1 LAQKL
6 QTQRYANSD
15 VPEQQMCYEVKM
27 NTDQLM
33 TLAVNK
39 NGFIFD
45 PENGVSYTVNE
56 TGLFIL
62 QKLQA
67 GLDKDKITALLPLE
81 YEVELDGAR
90 SDVEHF
96 MAMLKALSLVQD

>member
-1 LAQKL
+1 
-6 QTQRYANSD
+6 
-15 VPEQQMCYEVKM
+15 M

-45 PENGVSYTVNE
+45 PENGISYTVNE

-62 QKLQA
+62 QKIQA
-67 GLDKDKITALLPLE
+67 GKNNSGIIEEICNE
-81 YEVELDGAR
+81 YEVNPDQAR
-90 SDVEHF
+90 SDLEHF
-96 MAMLKALSLVQD
+96 TAMLKSLNLVED

>member
-1 LAQKL
+1 
-6 QTQRYANSD
+6 
-15 VPEQQMCYEVKM
+15 M

-45 PENGVSYTVNE
+45 PENGISYTVND

-62 QKLQA
+62 NQMQKGLEQDAILQ
-67 GLDKDKITALLPLE
+67 LLVDE
-81 YEVELDGAR
+81 YDVNIEHAR
-90 SDVEHF
+90 SDMEHY
-96 MAMLKALSLVQD
+96 MGMLKALRLVED

>member
-1 LAQKL
+1 
-6 QTQRYANSD
+6 
-15 VPEQQMCYEVKM
+15 M

-45 PENGVSYTVNE
+45 PENGISYTVNE

-62 QKLQA
+62 QKLQE
-67 GLDKDKITALLPLE
+67 GLEQDAIVNSLCAE
-81 YEVELDGAR
+81 YEVGLEQSR
-90 SDVEHF
+90 SDLEHF
-96 MAMLKALSLVQD
+96 MAMLEALDLVN

>member
-1 LAQKL
+1 
-6 QTQRYANSD
+6 
-15 VPEQQMCYEVKM
+15 M

-45 PENGVSYTVNE
+45 PENGISYTVND

-62 QKLQA
+62 KHLQK
-67 GLDKDKITALLPLE
+67 GVDKDDIISLITEE
-81 YEVELDGAR
+81 YDVNIENAR
-90 SDVEHF
+90 SDMEHY
-96 MAMLKALSLVQD
+96 MAMLKALRLVEA

>member
-1 LAQKL
+1 ML
-6 QTQRYANSD
+6 
-15 VPEQQMCYEVKM
+15 
-27 NTDQLM
+27 TDQLM

-45 PENGVSYTVNE
+45 PESGISYTVND

-62 QKLQA
+62 KHLQK
-67 GLDKDKITALLPLE
+67 GVEKEDMPKLLHEE
-81 YEVELDGAR
+81 YEVSLNSAN

-96 MAMLKALSLVQD
+96 WAMLKALRLVED

>member
-1 LAQKL
+1 
-6 QTQRYANSD
+6 
-15 VPEQQMCYEVKM
+15 M

-45 PENGVSYTVNE
+45 PENGISYTVNE

-62 QKLQA
+62 QQMQKGRNDQEIIA
-67 GLDKDKITALLPLE
+67 ALDEE
-81 YEVELDGAR
+81 YDVASDQAR
-90 SDVEHF
+90 SDLEHYK
-96 MAMLKALSLVQD
+96 AMLKALHLVDD

>member
-1 LAQKL
+1 
-6 QTQRYANSD
+6 
-15 VPEQQMCYEVKM
+15 M

-45 PENGVSYTVNE
+45 PENGVSYTVND

-62 QKLQA
+62 KHLQK
-67 GLDKDKITALLPLE
+67 GVNNEEIIKLLTDE
-81 YEVELDGAR
+81 YEVNSESVR
-90 SDVEHF
+90 SDMEHY
-96 MAMLKALSLVQD
+96 MAMLKALHLVED

>member
-1 LAQKL
+1 
-6 QTQRYANSD
+6 
-15 VPEQQMCYEVKM
+15 M

-45 PENGVSYTVNE
+45 PENGISYTVNE

-62 QKLQA
+62 QKLQQ
-67 GLDKDKITALLPLE
+67 GLDSERIIQALCDE
-81 YEVELDGAR
+81 YEVNYDQSR
-90 SDVEHF
+90 SDLEHYL
-96 MAMLKALSLVQD
+96 AMLEALNLVNN

>member
-1 LAQKL
+1 
-6 QTQRYANSD
+6 
-15 VPEQQMCYEVKM
+15 M

-45 PENGVSYTVNE
+45 PENGISYTVNE

-62 QKLQA
+62 QKMQSGMHEGEIIEA
-67 GLDKDKITALLPLE
+67 VCAE
-81 YEVELDGAR
+81 FEVNPDQAR
-90 SDVEHF
+90 SDLEHF
-96 MAMLKALSLVQD
+96 NAMLKSLNLVED

>member
-1 LAQKL
+1 M
-6 QTQRYANSD
+6 N
-15 VPEQQMCYEVKM
+15 V

-45 PENGVSYTVNE
+45 PENGISYTVNE

-62 QKLQA
+62 QQMQKGQQEQEIIASLCE
-67 GLDKDKITALLPLE
+67 E
-81 YEVELDGAR
+81 YEVLPDQVR
-90 SDVEHF
+90 SDLEHYC
-96 MAMLKALSLVQD
+96 AMLKSLNLVED

>member
-1 LAQKL
+1 
-6 QTQRYANSD
+6 
-15 VPEQQMCYEVKM
+15 M

-45 PENGVSYTVNE
+45 PENGISYTVNE

-62 QKLQA
+62 QKIQS
-67 GLDKDKITALLPLE
+67 GISNGGIIEALCSE
-81 YEVELDGAR
+81 YEVNPDQAR
-90 SDVEHF
+90 SDLEHY
-96 MAMLKALSLVQD
+96 MAMLKSLNLVED

>member
-1 LAQKL
+1 
-6 QTQRYANSD
+6 
-15 VPEQQMCYEVKM
+15 M

-45 PENGVSYTVNE
+45 PANGVSYTVND

-62 QKLQA
+62 KHLQK
-67 GLDKDKITALLPLE
+67 GVDKDDIIPLITEE
-81 YEVELDGAR
+81 YDVNIENAR
-90 SDVEHF
+90 SDIEHY
-96 MAMLKALSLVQD
+96 MSMLKALHLVDA

>member
-1 LAQKL
+1 
-6 QTQRYANSD
+6 
-15 VPEQQMCYEVKM
+15 M

-45 PENGVSYTVNE
+45 PENGISYTVNE

-62 QKLQA
+62 QKLQS
-67 GLDKDKITALLPLE
+67 GLQNGEITKALCAE
-81 YEVELDGAR
+81 FEVAFDQAR
-90 SDVEHF
+90 SDLEHF
-96 MAMLKALSLVQD
+96 SAMLKALNLAED

>member
-1 LAQKL
+1 
-6 QTQRYANSD
+6 
-15 VPEQQMCYEVKM
+15 M

-45 PENGVSYTVNE
+45 PENGISYTVND

-62 QKLQA
+62 RHLQKGVEQEE
-67 GLDKDKITALLPLE
+67 LLNLLTEE
-81 YEVELDGAR
+81 YEVSKEHVR
-90 SDVEHF
+90 SDMEHY
-96 MAMLKALSLVQD
+96 MAMLKALHLVED

>member
-1 LAQKL
+1 
-6 QTQRYANSD
+6 
-15 VPEQQMCYEVKM
+15 M

-45 PENGVSYTVNE
+45 PENGISYTVNE

-67 GLDKDKITALLPLE
+67 GMDKEKIVALLPQE
-81 YEVELDGAR
+81 YEVGTENAR
-90 SDVEHF
+90 SDVDHF
-96 MAMLKALSLVQD
+96 MAMLKALNLVEE

>member
-1 LAQKL
+1 MK
-6 QTQRYANSD
+6 
-15 VPEQQMCYEVKM
+15 V

-45 PENGVSYTVNE
+45 PENGISYTVNE

-62 QKLQA
+62 QKLQT
-67 GLDKDKITALLPLE
+67 GLDPEGITSLLTQE
-81 YEVELDGAR
+81 YEVGTENAR
-90 SDVEHF
+90 SDVEHY
-96 MAMLKALSLVQD
+96 MAMLKALNLVED

>member
-1 LAQKL
+1 
-6 QTQRYANSD
+6 
-15 VPEQQMCYEVKM
+15 V
-27 NTDQLM
+27 NTNQLM

-62 QKLQA
+62 QKMQDGLQNGEIISA
-67 GLDKDKITALLPLE
+67 LCSEFDVEKDQ
-81 YEVELDGAR
+81 AR
-90 SDVEHF
+90 SDYEHF
-96 MAMLKALSLVQD
+96 LAMLKALSLVED

>member
-1 LAQKL
+1 
-6 QTQRYANSD
+6 
-15 VPEQQMCYEVKM
+15 
-27 NTDQLM
+27 M

-62 QKLQA
+62 QKMQDGLQNGEIISA
-67 GLDKDKITALLPLE
+67 LCSEFDVEKDQ
-81 YEVELDGAR
+81 AR
-90 SDVEHF
+90 SDYEHF
-96 MAMLKALSLVQD
+96 WAMLKALSLVED

>member
-1 LAQKL
+1 
-6 QTQRYANSD
+6 
-15 VPEQQMCYEVKM
+15 
-27 NTDQLM
+27 M

-45 PENGVSYTVNE
+45 PENGISYTVNE

-62 QKLQA
+62 KKLQT
-67 GLDKDKITALLPLE
+67 GSNKDDIVSLLPEE
-81 YEVELDGAR
+81 YEVSLENAR

-96 MAMLKALSLVQD
+96 MAMLKALNLVES

>member
-1 LAQKL
+1 
-6 QTQRYANSD
+6 
-15 VPEQQMCYEVKM
+15 M

-67 GLDKDKITALLPLE
+67 GMDKDQITALLPKE
-81 YEVELDGAR
+81 YEVGLDGAR

-96 MAMLKALSLVQD
+96 MAMLKALNLVQD